1 MKHSERRTDAPQ
13 AAGRA
18 GGAGHSHEKP
28 RRTFLQDVPASTPE
42 VRPEDVI
49 PPHFPDDSQPEREDL
64 LDPEQLDVELDE
76 GLGDSFP
83 ASDPPS
89 LISPKRPPE

>member
-1 MKHSERRTDAPQ
+1 MKHLERRTDAAQ
-13 AAGRA
+13 TAGRI
-18 GGAGHSHEKP
+18 GGTADSREKP

-49 PPHFPDDSQPEREDL
+49 PPHFPDDTHLEREDL
-64 LDPEQLDVELDE
+64 LDPEQLDEELDE
-76 GLGDSFP
+76 GLDDSFP

-89 LISPKRPPE
+89 IISPKRPPE

>member
-1 MKHSERRTDAPQ
+1 MNDAQRTTDHSHA
-13 AAGRA
+13 A
-18 GGAGHSHEKP
+18 GGAGGTGHANEKP

-49 PPHFPDDSQPEREDL
+49 PPRFPDDSQPDREDM
-64 LDPEQLDVELDE
+64 LDPDQLDEELDE
-76 GLGDSFP
+76 GLDDSFP

-89 LISPKRPPE
+89 IISPKRPPE